1 MVLLVFLLEHKF
13 KADNNANV
21 SIHKSD
27 FVLSLS
33 AYLKCST
40 FDGCKELLVD
50 NGPRA
55 HFARFTFDVLSP
67 LEGGLVREG
76 FGTPFG
82 PKKAGLGIRPWHQA
96 LESGLVRLIKFAG
109 N

>member
-1 MVLLVFLLEHKF
+1 MVLLVLLLEHKF

-67 LEGGLVREG
+67 LEGGWSGRALG
-76 FGTPFG
+76 LPLD
-82 PKKAGLGIRPWHQA
+82 PKRQA
-96 LESGLVRLIKFAG
+96 LDSGLVRLIEYAG
-109 N
+109 NLV